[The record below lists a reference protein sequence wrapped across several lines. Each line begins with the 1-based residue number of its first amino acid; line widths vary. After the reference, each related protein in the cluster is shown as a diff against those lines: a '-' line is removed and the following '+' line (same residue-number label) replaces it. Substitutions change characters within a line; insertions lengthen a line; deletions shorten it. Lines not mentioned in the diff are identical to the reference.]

1 MTDIREEVSKAY
13 SDAIRR
19 NQDKKKGATSS
30 GCCSGALPR
39 KPEVTHV
46 PSCCGGSATA
56 KGEPVA
62 VAAQTAGYTEEAERY
77 GDAADSSFGCGNPL
91 AFAGVTEG
99 QTVVDLGSGAGLDLL
114 IAADKVGK
122 SGQVIGID
130 MTDDMIEVA
139 QKNIAKSGHENI
151 EIRKGFIESLPVE
164 DGSVDWV
171 ISNCVINLSPDKPK
185 VFQEIA
191 RVLKPGGQ
199 FSISDIVVKEL
210 PDWIREQAAAYA
222 ACVAG
227 AVSEEEYLAGLEA
240 AGLEGIKVTER
251 LVYEAD
257 QIRAMIDNDLASF
270 GIDPKV
276 VDVGLAQVEGNVWSA
291 KVVGR
296 KPA

>member
-1 MTDIREEVSKAY
+1 MPTPRIPRTEKRTMTDIREEVSKAY

-19 NQDKKKGATSS
+19 NQEKKQT
-30 GCCSGALPR
+30 
-39 KPEVTHV
+39 
-46 PSCCGGSATA
+46 ATA
-56 KGEPVA
+56 PACCCNAMPTQTEAPDDVA

-91 AFAGVTEG
+91 AFAGVKAG
-99 QTVVDLGSGAGLDLL
+99 QTIVDLGSGAGLDLL
-114 IAADKVGK
+114 IAADKVGVDGK
-122 SGQVIGID
+122 VIGID

-139 QKNIAKSGHENI
+139 KKNIAKSGHKNI

-171 ISNCVINLSPDKPK
+171 ISNCVINLSPDKPQ
-185 VFQEIA
+185 VFGEIA
-191 RVLKPGGQ
+191 RILKPGGQ

-210 PDWIREQAAAYA
+210 PEWVREHAAAYA

-227 AVSEEEYLAGLEA
+227 AISEEEYLGGLEA
-240 AGLEGIKVTER
+240 AGLEEIDVTER
-251 LVYEAD
+251 LVYEVD
-257 QIRAMIDNDLASF
+257 QIRAMLANDLASF
-270 GIDPKV
+270 DIDPKLV
-276 VDVGLAQVEGNVWSA
+276 EAGLEQIEGNVWSA

>member
-1 MTDIREEVSKAY
+1 MTDIRQEVSKAY

-19 NQDKKKGATSS
+19 NQEKKA
-30 GCCSGALPR
+30 A
-39 KPEVTHV
+39 
-46 PSCCGGSATA
+46 PSCCAPSCCSPAPTA
-56 KGEPVA
+56 EADEPASVA

-99 QTVVDLGSGAGLDLL
+99 QTVVDLGSGAGFDLL

-122 SGQVIGID
+122 SGQVIGVD

-139 QKNIAKSGHENI
+139 QKNIAKSGHQNI
-151 EIRKGFIESLPVE
+151 EIRKGFIEALPIE

-171 ISNCVINLSPDKPK
+171 ISNCVINLSPEKPK
-185 VFQEIA
+185 VFGEIA
-191 RVLKPGGQ
+191 RILKPGGQ

-210 PDWIREQAAAYA
+210 PEWIREHAAAYA

-227 AVSEEEYLAGLEA
+227 AISEEEYLGGLVA
-240 AGLEGIKVTER
+240 AGLEDVTVTER
-251 LVYEAD
+251 LVYEAA
-257 QIRAMIDNDLASF
+257 QIRAMIDGELSSF
-270 GIDPKV
+270 GIDPAIV
-276 VDVGLAQVEGNVWSA
+276 EMGLSQIEGKVWSA

>member
-19 NQDKKKGATSS
+19 NQEKKQTATAPAC
-30 GCCSGALPR
+30 CCSAMPTQTEA
-39 KPEVTHV
+39 PDD
-46 PSCCGGSATA
+46 
-56 KGEPVA
+56 VA
-62 VAAQTAGYTEEAERY
+62 VAAQTAGYTEEADRY

-91 AFAGVTEG
+91 AFAGVQAG

-122 SGQVIGID
+122 EGKVIGID

-171 ISNCVINLSPDKPK
+171 ISNCVINLSPDKPQ
-185 VFQEIA
+185 VFGEIA
-191 RVLKPGGQ
+191 RILKPSGQ

-210 PDWIREQAAAYA
+210 PDWVREHAAAYA

-227 AVSEEEYLAGLEA
+227 AISEEEYLGGLEA
-240 AGLEGIKVTER
+240 AGLEEINVTER

-257 QIRAMIDNDLASF
+257 QIRAMLANDLASF
-270 GIDPKV
+270 DIDPKLV
-276 VDVGLAQVEGNVWSA
+276 ELGLEQIEGDLWSA